1 METHALQ
8 LYEFSDPETGEPLFV
23 VQARGV
29 VQALVRSLHVE
40 KRLSL
45 ERKEPWAVDEV
56 PGGGPHIAPVFA
68 DPYFKALEPY
78 GTAQR
83 H

>member
-1 METHALQ
+1 MEKHVALQ
-8 LYEFSDPETGEPLFV
+8 LYEFSDPSTGEPLFV
-23 VQARGV
+23 IQSRGV

-40 KRLSL
+40 KRLGL
-45 ERKEPWAVDEV
+45 AREEPWAVDEV
-56 PGGGPHIAPVFA
+56 RGGPHLAPVFA
-68 DPYFKALEPY
+68 DPYFRALEPY